1 MGSLKKTK
9 ILKKKNSI
17 SNEKYPIAVSW
28 GVEQRTDIYGK
39 TYNGGVFGCFLF
51 GEDKAFTIYAHDK
64 DVKTIDVLIKELTD
78 FRNVILKGK

>member
-28 GVEQRTDIYGK
+28 EVEQRTDIYGK
-39 TYNGGVFGCFLF
+39 TYNGGVCFYGRIF
-51 GEDKAFTIYAHDK
+51 IMADKGD
-64 DVKTIDVLIKELTD
+64 
-78 FRNVILKGK
+78 